1 MKPGEG
7 EAIGG
12 PTTLARAVAARVT
25 AARYLAPALLTFL
38 LVAVTS
44 PVRAAGDTTLL
55 LTVTTA
61 SGEVLV
67 TTSLPPD
74 ATWSIEWRHSVAQVR
89 IVDVFAW
96 RAGLLY
102 VTDQFTP
109 YLDIAGLGNFDG
121 RGKLEQLADGSYHLS
136 DIDLALHGNAHDLI
150 IGSERAPTVLV
161 VGERRFE
168 LSETHP
174 ATHARIEVKQR

>member
-1 MKPGEG
+1 MK
-7 EAIGG
+7 GG
-12 PTTLARAVAARVT
+12 DHPLSFTAPRSRASATSGRRVGTLLSLLLAFLPVAGAGWAHAGGDAV
-25 AARYLAPALLTFL
+25 
-38 LVAVTS
+38 
-44 PVRAAGDTTLL
+44 LL
-55 LTVTTA
+55 LTVTTTN
-61 SGEVLV
+61 GEVLV
-67 TTSLPPD
+67 STPLPPG
-74 ATWSIEWRHSVAQVR
+74 ATWRIEWRHSVAQVQ

-96 RAGLLY
+96 RDGVLY
-102 VTDQFTP
+102 VTDEYTP

-121 RGKLEQLADGSYHLS
+121 RGTLEQLADGSYHLS

-161 VGERRFE
+161 VGEDRFA